1 MNWWALFYGIVI
13 VIVVGLLLF
22 AENADA
28 ATLQAPGATIIGM
41 QDSVT
46 TTISLDN
53 ADGCTGVGLILI
65 YDPAII
71 RPETVEGASSYEYD
85 TGKLGLIA
93 IGPCTD
99 RVAEITWQLSQEP
112 FTATVQITRAE
123 WSDSEYVPQ
132 ELGTHTFV
140 ISSVLKGDLDGDGVI
155 TSDDIIEAIR
165 LWYTDQYNPVADI
178 NGNGRIDIG
187 DLVYILFASAR

>member
-132 ELGTHTFV
+132 ELGTHTFFIRTV
-140 ISSVLKGDLDGDGVI
+140 MVGDTDGDGQI
-155 TSDDIIEAIR
+155 TSDDIRETIR
-165 LWYTDQYNPVADI
+165 LWYTNQYNPIADY
-178 NGNGRIDIG
+178 NGNGRIDIV
-187 DLVYILFASAR
+187 DVVRIILGGH